1 MKYIKIILKGIL
13 IGFASVGIPGLSAS
27 TIAIILGIYYLM
39 IDSISKIFKDFKKS
53 ISFLLSL
60 LVGYGIGALIAG
72 NVFSILFAKYPL
84 AITLLILG
92 FVIGS
97 IPKLYKEIKPNIK
110 SVSNWIVVIVIWAL
124 LLTFTFAFFK
134 ADEVELFFD
143 MPLKNWILLVIVGL
157 LTSGTLVIPGMDYV
171 VVLLSLGYYQAIM
184 GLLNL
189 FSDSIIWENLV
200 ILSAYLASYGIGAFL
215 ISKFISKYKEKHEV
229 KMKFAN
235 FAFVS
240 IAPIIIVKQ
249 SLLNN
254 DDFIGIANDHKG
266 LIIGIILF
274 IIAFGFVCLFNH
286 LTDPNDKRPKAMKK
300 RNMFRFFHTI
310 MCRFPLPL
318 IYIHKMKKMIKDDT
332 LSFEEKY
339 RYCVKVMKH
348 INKLGNIYVQKFGEE
363 NLTHDGTLYISNHQG
378 RYDGIGIFTTMEEYP
393 MSLLAIKS
401 RINFPMY
408 REMFTM
414 LNGVVVDPDNMRN
427 QVKLMKQMGDRLAND
442 ESFLVFIEGIYGDNE
457 NTLQEFKT
465 GVLHPAYQS
474 KCPITPIVLYDSYK
488 VFSISSLR
496 KIYPEVHYLKQITYD
511 EYKDLSKKELADLIK
526 TRMQE
531 KIDEL
536 NKLKGR
542 N

>member
-27 TIAIILGIYYLM
+27 TIAIILGVYYLM
-39 IDSISKIFKDFKKS
+39 IDSISNIFKNFKNS

-60 LVGYGIGALIAG
+60 LIGYGIGALIAG
-72 NVFSILFAKYPL
+72 NAFSVLFENYPL

-92 FVIGS
+92 FVVGS
-97 IPKLYKEIKPNIK
+97 VPKLYKEIKPGLK
-110 SVSNWIVVIVIWAL
+110 SFANWLVVIIIWAML
-124 LLTFTFAFFK
+124 LMFSFAFIK
-134 ADEVELFFD
+134 ADEVSLTFD
-143 MPLKNWILLVIVGL
+143 MPLINWILLAIVGL
-157 LTSGTLVIPGMDYV
+157 ITSGTLVIPGMDYV

-184 GLLNL
+184 GLLS
-189 FSDSIIWENLV
+189 FFTDGVIWENLV
-200 ILSAYLASYGIGAFL
+200 ILAVYLVSYGIGAFF
-215 ISKFISKYKEKHEV
+215 ISKFISKYKEKHEM

-240 IAPIIIVKQ
+240 ISTVIIIKQ
-249 SLLNN
+249 SLFNN
-254 DDFIGIANDHKG
+254 DNFKGITNDYIG
-266 LIIGIILF
+266 LIIGIIIF
-274 IIAFGFVCLFNH
+274 ILAFSFVYLFNH
-286 LTDPNDKRPKAMKK
+286 LTDPEDKRPRAMKK

-318 IYIHKMKKMIKDDT
+318 IYIHKMKKMIKDE
-332 LSFEEKY
+332 SPFEDKY
-339 RYCVKVMKH
+339 KYCVKVMKR

-378 RYDGIGIFTTMEEYP
+378 RYDGIGIFTTMEDYP

-408 REMFTM
+408 REMFAM
-414 LNGVVVDPDNMRN
+414 LNGIVVDPDNMRN
-427 QVKLMKQMGDRLAND
+427 QIKLMKEMGDRLAKG
-442 ESFLVFIEGIYGDNE
+442 ESFLVFIEGKYGDNG
-457 NTLQEFKT
+457 NSLQEFKT

-474 KCPITPIVLYDSYK
+474 HCPITPIVLYDSYK
-488 VFSISSLR
+488 VFSVSSLK
-496 KIYPEVHYLKQITYD
+496 KIYPEVHYLKQITYE

-526 TRMQE
+526 MRMQE

-536 NKLKGR
+536 DTMKGR

>member
-1 MKYIKIILKGIL
+1 MKYIIIILKGIL

-27 TIAIILGIYYLM
+27 TIAIILGVYYLM
-39 IDSISKIFKDFKKS
+39 IDSISNIFKNFKNS

-60 LVGYGIGALIAG
+60 LIGYGIGALIAG
-72 NVFSILFAKYPL
+72 NAFSVLFENYPL

-92 FVIGS
+92 FVVGS
-97 IPKLYKEIKPNIK
+97 VPKLYKEIKPGLK
-110 SVSNWIVVIVIWAL
+110 SFANWLVVIIIWAML
-124 LLTFTFAFFK
+124 LMFSFAFIK
-134 ADEVELFFD
+134 ADEVSLTFD
-143 MPLKNWILLVIVGL
+143 MPLINWILLAIVGL
-157 LTSGTLVIPGMDYV
+157 ITSGTLVIPGMDYV

-184 GLLNL
+184 GLLS
-189 FSDSIIWENLV
+189 FFTDGVIWENLV
-200 ILSAYLASYGIGAFL
+200 ILAVYLVSYGIGAFF
-215 ISKFISKYKEKHEV
+215 ISKFISKYKEKHEM

-240 IAPIIIVKQ
+240 ISPVIIIKQ
-249 SLLNN
+249 SLFNN
-254 DDFIGIANDHKG
+254 DNFKGITNDYIG

-274 IIAFGFVCLFNH
+274 ILAFSFVYLFNH
-286 LTDPNDKRPKAMKK
+286 LTDPEDKRPRAMKK

-318 IYIHKMKKMIKDDT
+318 IYIHKMKKMIKDE
-332 LSFEEKY
+332 SPFEDKY
-339 RYCVKVMKH
+339 KYCVKVMKR

-378 RYDGIGIFTTMEEYP
+378 RYDGIGIFTTMEDYP

-408 REMFTM
+408 REMFAM
-414 LNGVVVDPDNMRN
+414 LNGIVVDPDKMRN
-427 QVKLMKQMGDRLAND
+427 QIKLMKEMGDRLAKG
-442 ESFLVFIEGIYGDNE
+442 ESFLVFIEGKYGDNG
-457 NTLQEFKT
+457 NSLQEFKT

-474 KCPITPIVLYDSYK
+474 HCPITPIVLYDSYK
-488 VFSISSLR
+488 VFSVSSLK
-496 KIYPEVHYLKQITYD
+496 KIYPEVHYLKQITYE

-526 TRMQE
+526 MRMQE

-536 NKLKGR
+536 DTMKGR

>member
-1 MKYIKIILKGIL
+1 MKYIIIILKGIL

-27 TIAIILGIYYLM
+27 TIAIILGVYYLM
-39 IDSISKIFKDFKKS
+39 IDSISNIFKNFKNS

-60 LVGYGIGALIAG
+60 LIGYGIGALIAG
-72 NVFSILFAKYPL
+72 NAFSVLFENYPL

-92 FVIGS
+92 FVVGS
-97 IPKLYKEIKPNIK
+97 VPKLYKEIKPGLK
-110 SVSNWIVVIVIWAL
+110 SFANWLVVIIIWAML
-124 LLTFTFAFFK
+124 LMFSFAFIK
-134 ADEVELFFD
+134 ADEVSLTFD
-143 MPLKNWILLVIVGL
+143 MPLINWILLAIVGL
-157 LTSGTLVIPGMDYV
+157 ITSGTLVIPGMDYV

-184 GLLNL
+184 GLLS
-189 FSDSIIWENLV
+189 FFTDGVIWENLV
-200 ILSAYLASYGIGAFL
+200 ILAVYLVSYGIGAFF
-215 ISKFISKYKEKHEV
+215 ISKFISKYKEKHEM

-240 IAPIIIVKQ
+240 ISPVIIIKQ
-249 SLLNN
+249 SLFNN
-254 DDFIGIANDHKG
+254 DNFKGITNDYIG

-274 IIAFGFVCLFNH
+274 ILAFSFVYVFNH
-286 LTDPNDKRPKAMKK
+286 LTDPEDKRPRAMKK

-318 IYIHKMKKMIKDDT
+318 IYIHKMKKMIKDE
-332 LSFEEKY
+332 SPFEDKY
-339 RYCVKVMKH
+339 KYCVKVMKR

-378 RYDGIGIFTTMEEYP
+378 RYDGIGIFTTMEDYP

-408 REMFTM
+408 REMFAM
-414 LNGVVVDPDNMRN
+414 LNGIVVDPDNMRN
-427 QVKLMKQMGDRLAND
+427 QIKLMKEMGDRLAKG
-442 ESFLVFIEGIYGDNE
+442 ESFLVFIEGKYGDNG
-457 NTLQEFKT
+457 NSLQEFKT

-474 KCPITPIVLYDSYK
+474 HCPITPIVLYDSYK
-488 VFSISSLR
+488 VFSVSSLK
-496 KIYPEVHYLKQITYD
+496 KIYPEVHYLKQITYE

-526 TRMQE
+526 MRMQE

-536 NKLKGR
+536 DTMKGR

>member
-27 TIAIILGIYYLM
+27 TIAIILGVYYLM
-39 IDSISKIFKDFKKS
+39 IDSISNIFKNFKNS

-60 LVGYGIGALIAG
+60 LIGYGIGALIAG
-72 NVFSILFAKYPL
+72 NAFSVLFENYPL

-92 FVIGS
+92 FVVGS
-97 IPKLYKEIKPNIK
+97 VPKLYKEIKPGLK
-110 SVSNWIVVIVIWAL
+110 SFANWLVVIIIWAML
-124 LLTFTFAFFK
+124 LMFSFAFIK
-134 ADEVELFFD
+134 ADEVSLTFD
-143 MPLKNWILLVIVGL
+143 MPLINWILLAIVGL
-157 LTSGTLVIPGMDYV
+157 ITSGTLVIPGMDYV

-184 GLLNL
+184 GLLS
-189 FSDSIIWENLV
+189 FFTDGVIWENLV
-200 ILSAYLASYGIGAFL
+200 ILAVYLVSYGIGAFF
-215 ISKFISKYKEKHEV
+215 ISKFISKYKEKHEM

-240 IAPIIIVKQ
+240 ISPVIIIKQ
-249 SLLNN
+249 SLFNN
-254 DDFIGIANDHKG
+254 DNFKGITNDYIG
-266 LIIGIILF
+266 LIIGIIIF
-274 IIAFGFVCLFNH
+274 ILAFSFVYLFNH
-286 LTDPNDKRPKAMKK
+286 LTDPEDKRPRAMKK

-318 IYIHKMKKMIKDDT
+318 IYIHKMKKMIKDE
-332 LSFEEKY
+332 SPFEDKY
-339 RYCVKVMKH
+339 KYCVKVMKR

-378 RYDGIGIFTTMEEYP
+378 RYDGIGIFTTMEDYP

-408 REMFTM
+408 REMFAM
-414 LNGVVVDPDNMRN
+414 LNGIVVDPDNMRN
-427 QVKLMKQMGDRLAND
+427 QIKLMKEMGDRLAKG
-442 ESFLVFIEGIYGDNE
+442 ESFLVFIEGKYGDNG
-457 NTLQEFKT
+457 NSLQEFKT

-474 KCPITPIVLYDSYK
+474 HCPITPIVLYDSYK
-488 VFSISSLR
+488 VFSVSSLK
-496 KIYPEVHYLKQITYD
+496 KIYPEVHYLKQITYE

-526 TRMQE
+526 MRMQE
-531 KIDEL
+531 KTDEL
-536 NKLKGR
+536 DTMKGR

>member
-1 MKYIKIILKGIL
+1 MKYIIIILKGIL

-27 TIAIILGIYYLM
+27 TIAIILGVYYLM
-39 IDSISKIFKDFKKS
+39 IDSISNIFKNFKNS

-60 LVGYGIGALIAG
+60 LIGYGIGALIAG
-72 NVFSILFAKYPL
+72 NAFSVLFENYPL

-92 FVIGS
+92 FVVGS
-97 IPKLYKEIKPNIK
+97 VPKLYKEIKPGLK
-110 SVSNWIVVIVIWAL
+110 SFANWLVVIIIWAML
-124 LLTFTFAFFK
+124 LMFSFAFIK
-134 ADEVELFFD
+134 ADEVSLTFD
-143 MPLKNWILLVIVGL
+143 MPLINWILLAIVGL
-157 LTSGTLVIPGMDYV
+157 ITSGTLVIPGMDYV

-184 GLLNL
+184 GLLS
-189 FSDSIIWENLV
+189 FFTDGVIWENLV
-200 ILSAYLASYGIGAFL
+200 ILAVYLVSYGIGAFF
-215 ISKFISKYKEKHEV
+215 ISKFISKYKEKHEM

-240 IAPIIIVKQ
+240 ISPVIIIKQ
-249 SLLNN
+249 SLFNN
-254 DDFIGIANDHKG
+254 DNFKGITNDYIG

-274 IIAFGFVCLFNH
+274 ILAFSFVYLFNH
-286 LTDPNDKRPKAMKK
+286 LTDPEDKRPRAMKK

-318 IYIHKMKKMIKDDT
+318 IYIHKMKKMIKDE
-332 LSFEEKY
+332 SPFEDKY
-339 RYCVKVMKH
+339 KYCVKVMKR

-378 RYDGIGIFTTMEEYP
+378 RYDGIGIFTTMEDYP

-408 REMFTM
+408 REMFAM
-414 LNGVVVDPDNMRN
+414 LNGIVVDPNNMRN
-427 QVKLMKQMGDRLAND
+427 QIKLMKEMGDRLAKG
-442 ESFLVFIEGIYGDNE
+442 ESFLVFIEGKYGDNG
-457 NTLQEFKT
+457 NSLQEFKT

-474 KCPITPIVLYDSYK
+474 HCPITPIVLYDSYK
-488 VFSISSLR
+488 VFSVSSLK
-496 KIYPEVHYLKQITYD
+496 KIYPEVHYLKQITYE

-526 TRMQE
+526 MRMQE

-536 NKLKGR
+536 DTMKGR

>member
-1 MKYIKIILKGIL
+1 MKYIIIILKGIL

-27 TIAIILGIYYLM
+27 TIAIILGVYYLM
-39 IDSISKIFKDFKKS
+39 IDSISNIFKNFKNS

-60 LVGYGIGALIAG
+60 LIGYGIGALIAG
-72 NVFSILFAKYPL
+72 NAFSVLFENYPL

-92 FVIGS
+92 FVVGS
-97 IPKLYKEIKPNIK
+97 VPKLYKEIKPGLK
-110 SVSNWIVVIVIWAL
+110 SFANWLVVIIIWAML
-124 LLTFTFAFFK
+124 LMFSFAFIK
-134 ADEVELFFD
+134 ADEVSLTFD
-143 MPLKNWILLVIVGL
+143 MPLINWILLAIVGL
-157 LTSGTLVIPGMDYV
+157 ITSGTLVIPGMDYV

-184 GLLNL
+184 GLLS
-189 FSDSIIWENLV
+189 FFTDGVIWENLV
-200 ILSAYLASYGIGAFL
+200 ILAVYLVSYGIGAFF
-215 ISKFISKYKEKHEV
+215 ISKFISKYKEKHEM

-240 IAPIIIVKQ
+240 ISPVIIIKQ
-249 SLLNN
+249 SLFNN
-254 DDFIGIANDHKG
+254 DNFKGITNDYIG

-274 IIAFGFVCLFNH
+274 ILAFSFVYLFNH
-286 LTDPNDKRPKAMKK
+286 LTDPEDKRPRAMKK

-318 IYIHKMKKMIKDDT
+318 IYIHKMKKIIKDE
-332 LSFEEKY
+332 SPFEDKY
-339 RYCVKVMKH
+339 KYCVKVMKR

-378 RYDGIGIFTTMEEYP
+378 RYDGIGIFTTMEDYP

-408 REMFTM
+408 REMFAM
-414 LNGVVVDPDNMRN
+414 LNGIVVDPDNMRN
-427 QVKLMKQMGDRLAND
+427 QIKLMKEMGDRLAKG
-442 ESFLVFIEGIYGDNE
+442 ESFLVFIEGKYGDNG
-457 NTLQEFKT
+457 NSLQEFKT

-474 KCPITPIVLYDSYK
+474 HCPITPIVLYDSYK
-488 VFSISSLR
+488 VFSVSSLK
-496 KIYPEVHYLKQITYD
+496 KIYPEVHYLKQITYE

-526 TRMQE
+526 MRMQE

-536 NKLKGR
+536 DTMKGR

>member
-1 MKYIKIILKGIL
+1 MKYIIIILKGIL

-27 TIAIILGIYYLM
+27 TIAIILGVYYLM
-39 IDSISKIFKDFKKS
+39 IDSISNIFKNFKNS

-60 LVGYGIGALIAG
+60 LIGYGIGALIAG
-72 NVFSILFAKYPL
+72 NAFSVLFENYPL

-92 FVIGS
+92 FVVGS
-97 IPKLYKEIKPNIK
+97 VPKLYKEIKPGLK
-110 SVSNWIVVIVIWAL
+110 SFANWLVVIIIWAML
-124 LLTFTFAFFK
+124 LMFSFAFIK
-134 ADEVELFFD
+134 ADEVSLTFD
-143 MPLKNWILLVIVGL
+143 MPLINWILLAIVGL
-157 LTSGTLVIPGMDYV
+157 ITSGTLVIPGMDYV

-184 GLLNL
+184 GLLS
-189 FSDSIIWENLV
+189 FFTDGVIWENLV
-200 ILSAYLASYGIGAFL
+200 ILAVYLVSYGIGAFL
-215 ISKFISKYKEKHEV
+215 ISKFISKYKEKHEM

-240 IAPIIIVKQ
+240 ISPVIIIKQ
-249 SLLNN
+249 SLFNN
-254 DDFIGIANDHKG
+254 DNFKGITNDYIG

-274 IIAFGFVCLFNH
+274 ILAFSFVYLFNH
-286 LTDPNDKRPKAMKK
+286 LTDPEDKRPRAMKK

-318 IYIHKMKKMIKDDT
+318 IYIHKMKKMIKDE
-332 LSFEEKY
+332 SPFEDKY
-339 RYCVKVMKH
+339 KYCVKVMKR

-378 RYDGIGIFTTMEEYP
+378 RYDGIGIFTTMEDYP

-408 REMFTM
+408 REMFAM
-414 LNGVVVDPDNMRN
+414 LNGIVVDPDNMRN
-427 QVKLMKQMGDRLAND
+427 QIKLMKEMGDRLAKG
-442 ESFLVFIEGIYGDNE
+442 ESFLVFIEGKYGDNG
-457 NTLQEFKT
+457 NSLQEFKT

-474 KCPITPIVLYDSYK
+474 HCPITPIVLYDSYK
-488 VFSISSLR
+488 VFSVSSLK
-496 KIYPEVHYLKQITYD
+496 KIYPEVHYLKQITYE

-526 TRMQE
+526 MRMQE

-536 NKLKGR
+536 DTMKGR

>member
-1 MKYIKIILKGIL
+1 MKYIIIILKGIL

-27 TIAIILGIYYLM
+27 TIAIILGVYYLM
-39 IDSISKIFKDFKKS
+39 IDSISNIFKNFKNS

-60 LVGYGIGALIAG
+60 LIGYGIGALIAG
-72 NVFSILFAKYPL
+72 NAFSVLFENYPL

-92 FVIGS
+92 FVVGS
-97 IPKLYKEIKPNIK
+97 VPKLYKEIKPGLK
-110 SVSNWIVVIVIWAL
+110 SFANWLVVIIIWAML
-124 LLTFTFAFFK
+124 LMFSFVFIK
-134 ADEVELFFD
+134 ADEVSLTFD
-143 MPLKNWILLVIVGL
+143 MPLINWILLAIVGL
-157 LTSGTLVIPGMDYV
+157 ITSGTLVIPGMDYV

-184 GLLNL
+184 GLLS
-189 FSDSIIWENLV
+189 FFTDGVIWENLV
-200 ILSAYLASYGIGAFL
+200 ILAVYLVSYGIGAFF
-215 ISKFISKYKEKHEV
+215 ISKFISKYKEKHEM

-240 IAPIIIVKQ
+240 ISPVIIIKQ
-249 SLLNN
+249 SLFNN
-254 DDFIGIANDHKG
+254 DNFKGITNDYIG

-274 IIAFGFVCLFNH
+274 ILAFSFVYLFNH
-286 LTDPNDKRPKAMKK
+286 LTDPEDKRPRAMKK

-318 IYIHKMKKMIKDDT
+318 IYIHKMKKMIKDE
-332 LSFEEKY
+332 SPFEDKY
-339 RYCVKVMKH
+339 KYCVKVMKR

-378 RYDGIGIFTTMEEYP
+378 RYDGIGIFTTMEDYP

-408 REMFTM
+408 REMFAM
-414 LNGVVVDPDNMRN
+414 LNGIVVDPDNMRN
-427 QVKLMKQMGDRLAND
+427 QIKLMKEMGDRLAKG
-442 ESFLVFIEGIYGDNE
+442 ESFLVFIEGKYGDNG
-457 NTLQEFKT
+457 NSLQEFKT

-474 KCPITPIVLYDSYK
+474 HCPITPIVLYDSYK
-488 VFSISSLR
+488 VFSVSSLK
-496 KIYPEVHYLKQITYD
+496 KIYPEVHYLKQITYE

-526 TRMQE
+526 MRMQE

-536 NKLKGR
+536 DTMKGR

>member
-1 MKYIKIILKGIL
+1 MKYIIIILKGIL

-27 TIAIILGIYYLM
+27 TIAIILGVYYLM
-39 IDSISKIFKDFKKS
+39 IDSISNIFKNFKNS

-60 LVGYGIGALIAG
+60 LIGYGIGALIAG
-72 NVFSILFAKYPL
+72 NAFSVLFENYPL

-92 FVIGS
+92 FVVGS
-97 IPKLYKEIKPNIK
+97 VPKLYKEIKPGLK
-110 SVSNWIVVIVIWAL
+110 SFANWLVVIIIWAML
-124 LLTFTFAFFK
+124 LMFSFAFIK
-134 ADEVELFFD
+134 AVEVSLTFD
-143 MPLKNWILLVIVGL
+143 MPLINWILLAIVGL
-157 LTSGTLVIPGMDYV
+157 ITSGTLVIPGMDYV

-184 GLLNL
+184 GLLS
-189 FSDSIIWENLV
+189 FFTDGVIWENLV
-200 ILSAYLASYGIGAFL
+200 ILAVYLVSYGIGAFF
-215 ISKFISKYKEKHEV
+215 ISKFISKYKEKHEM

-240 IAPIIIVKQ
+240 ISPVIIIKQ
-249 SLLNN
+249 SLFNN
-254 DDFIGIANDHKG
+254 DNFKGITNDYIG

-274 IIAFGFVCLFNH
+274 ILAFSFVYLFNH
-286 LTDPNDKRPKAMKK
+286 LTDPEDKRPRAMKK

-318 IYIHKMKKMIKDDT
+318 IYIHKMKKMIKDE
-332 LSFEEKY
+332 SPFEDKY
-339 RYCVKVMKH
+339 KYCVKVMKR

-378 RYDGIGIFTTMEEYP
+378 RYDGIGIFTTMEDYP

-408 REMFTM
+408 REMFAM
-414 LNGVVVDPDNMRN
+414 LNGIVVDPDNMRN
-427 QVKLMKQMGDRLAND
+427 QIKLMKEMGDRLAKG
-442 ESFLVFIEGIYGDNE
+442 ESFLVFIEGKYGDNG
-457 NTLQEFKT
+457 NSLQEFKT

-474 KCPITPIVLYDSYK
+474 HCPITPIVLYDSYK
-488 VFSISSLR
+488 VFSVSSLK
-496 KIYPEVHYLKQITYD
+496 KIYPEVHYLKQITYE

-526 TRMQE
+526 MRMQE

-536 NKLKGR
+536 DTMKGR

>member
-1 MKYIKIILKGIL
+1 MKYIIIILKGIL

-27 TIAIILGIYYLM
+27 TIAIILGVYYLM
-39 IDSISKIFKDFKKS
+39 IDSISNIFKNFKNS

-60 LVGYGIGALIAG
+60 LIGYGIGALIAG
-72 NVFSILFAKYPL
+72 NAFSVLFENYPL

-92 FVIGS
+92 FVVGS
-97 IPKLYKEIKPNIK
+97 VPKLYKEIKPGLK
-110 SVSNWIVVIVIWAL
+110 SFANWLVVIIIWAML
-124 LLTFTFAFFK
+124 LMFSFAFIK
-134 ADEVELFFD
+134 ADEVSLTFD
-143 MPLKNWILLVIVGL
+143 MPLINWILLAIVGL
-157 LTSGTLVIPGMDYV
+157 ITSGTLVIPGMDYV

-184 GLLNL
+184 GLLS
-189 FSDSIIWENLV
+189 FFTDGVIWENLV
-200 ILSAYLASYGIGAFL
+200 ILAVYLVSYGIGAFF
-215 ISKFISKYKEKHEV
+215 ISKFISKYKEKHEM

-240 IAPIIIVKQ
+240 ISPVIIIKQ
-249 SLLNN
+249 SLFNN
-254 DDFIGIANDHKG
+254 DNFKGITNDYIG

-274 IIAFGFVCLFNH
+274 ILAFSFVYLFNH
-286 LTDPNDKRPKAMKK
+286 LTDPEDKRPRAMKK

-318 IYIHKMKKMIKDDT
+318 IYIHKMKKMIKDE
-332 LSFEEKY
+332 SPFEDKY
-339 RYCVKVMKH
+339 KYCVKVMKR

-378 RYDGIGIFTTMEEYP
+378 RYDGIGIFTTMEDYP

-408 REMFTM
+408 REMFAM
-414 LNGVVVDPDNMRN
+414 LNGIVVDPDNMRN
-427 QVKLMKQMGDRLAND
+427 QIKLMKEMGDRLAKG
-442 ESFLVFIEGIYGDNE
+442 ESFLVFIEGKYGDNG
-457 NTLQEFKT
+457 NSLQEFKT

-474 KCPITPIVLYDSYK
+474 HCPITPIVLYDSYK
-488 VFSISSLR
+488 VFSVSSLK
-496 KIYPEVHYLKQITYD
+496 KIYPEVHYLKQITYE

-526 TRMQE
+526 MRMQE

-536 NKLKGR
+536 DTMKGR